1 MMKCP
6 VFFDGWTDLP
16 KVRWISWDN
25 FIPRVKSKPIEI
37 AAWTTVRK
45 RITSREGRRRR
56 R

>member
-25 FIPRVKSKPIEI
+25 FIPGVKSKPMEI
-37 AAWTTVRK
+37 AAWTAMRK
-45 RITSREGRRRR
+45 KITSRERR
-56 R
+56 